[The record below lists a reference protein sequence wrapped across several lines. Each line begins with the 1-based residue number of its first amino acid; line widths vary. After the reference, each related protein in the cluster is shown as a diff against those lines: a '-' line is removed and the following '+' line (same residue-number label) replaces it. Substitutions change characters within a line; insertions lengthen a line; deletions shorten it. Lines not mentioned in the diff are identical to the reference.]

1 MLRRLLIICIPGLLL
16 TLSSCS
22 NQFWRIQLKDGR
34 TLTAIDEPQFQSKTG
49 YYRYRN
55 ENDREAMVQAR
66 EVLLIERQ
74 R

>member
-1 MLRRLLIICIPGLLL
+1 MRRRIALPCLSLLL
-16 TLSSCS
+16 LLASCAS
-22 NQFWRIQLKDGR
+22 QSWVIQLKDGR
-34 TLTAIDEPQFQSKTG
+34 KLTAQEEPQFQSKTG

-55 ENDREAMVQAR
+55 ENGRDALVQAQ